1 MIKAIFFDAAGT
13 LFHLPKSVGEH
24 YAAVAREQGV
34 ELSPDALDRAF
45 LRAWRQARFRS
56 AVEASRDDD
65 DKQWWKELVDLVL
78 SACTDVPP
86 DFDRA
91 LFFESAYQHF
101 TQPGVWALYPDV
113 PDVLRELAERFKLG
127 IISNFDRRLYA
138 VLERLEIAPFFDHV
152 FISSQLGADKP
163 DAEIYRRALA
173 MSGFLADEAMY
184 VGDDPE
190 RDWKGASAAGLRV
203 FKLDRCKNSL
213 RDLLRMVAPKRGVL
227 RRESQ

>member
-1 MIKAIFFDAAGT
+1 MIKAVFFDAAGT

-24 YAAVAREQGV
+24 YAAVAREQGI

-45 LRAWRQARFRS
+45 LRAWRQASFRS
-56 AVEASRDDD
+56 AVGGAGDDD
-65 DKQWWKELVDLVL
+65 DKQWWRELVDLVL
-78 SACTDVPP
+78 TACINVPP
-86 DFDRA
+86 DFDRD

-101 TQPGVWALYPDV
+101 AQPGVWALYPDV
-113 PDVLRELAERFKLG
+113 ADVLRELAERFELG

-138 VLERLEIAPFFDHV
+138 ILEHLRIAPFFDHV

-173 MSGFLADEAMY
+173 LSGFLADEAIY

-190 RDWKGASAAGLRV
+190 RDWKGAAAAGLRV

-213 RDLLRMVAPKRGVL
+213 RDLPKALSRN
-227 RRESQ
+227 